1 MPDTLTETWADGRLT
16 LRAARVATLTLDSP
30 ATRNALSQSMWT
42 ALPLIADRIA
52 QDAGVRA
59 VIVTG
64 AGGAFSAGADIS
76 EFEQVYATDASAA
89 AYNAAVRAGQAA
101 IRHIP
106 QPVIAM
112 IHGACVGGGCGLALS
127 CDLRFAGAGAVFA
140 ITPARLGIAYSPAD
154 TAQLVEKVGVARAK
168 DILFSARRL
177 SASEALACG
186 LIDRICADTTL
197 DPEVSAYAESLAD
210 LSPATQRMTKMIVNA
225 LSPLPGDPA
234 ADWTA
239 ITRDFAS
246 LFNGPDFIEGRAA
259 FAQRRKPAF

>member
-16 LRAARVATLTLDSP
+16 LKAGPIATLTLDSP

-52 QDAGVRA
+52 QDDSIRA

-64 AGGAFSAGADIS
+64 AGGVFSAGADIS
-76 EFEQVYATDASAA
+76 EFEQVYATKASAA
-89 AYNAAVRAGQAA
+89 AYNATVRAGQAA

-112 IHGACVGGGCGLALS
+112 IHGPCVGGGCGLSLS

-140 ITPARLGIAYSPAD
+140 ITPAKLGIAYSPAD

-177 SASEALACG
+177 TADEALSIG
-186 LIDRICADTTL
+186 LIDRLCPDEALQDTVT
-197 DPEVSAYAESLAD
+197 AYATDLAD
-210 LSPATQRMTKMIVNA
+210 LSPASLRATKSIVNS
-225 LSPLPGDPA
+225 LSPLPGETNGTRALDQTFA
-234 ADWTA
+234 A
-239 ITRDFAS
+239 
-246 LFNGPDFIEGRAA
+246 LFTGPDFAEGRSA
-259 FAQRRKPAF
+259 FLERRKPAF

>member
-1 MPDTLTETWADGRLT
+1 MPESLTETWADGRLT
-16 LRAARVATLTLDSP
+16 LRADRVATLTLDSP
-30 ATRNALSQSMWT
+30 GTRNALSLSMWT

-52 QDAGVRA
+52 ADASIRA
-59 VIVTG
+59 VIITG

-76 EFEQVYATDASAA
+76 EFEQVYATEASAA

-112 IHGACVGGGCGLALS
+112 IAGACVGGGCGLALS

-168 DILFSARRL
+168 DILFSARRV
-177 SASEALACG
+177 SADEALSIG
-186 LIDRICADTTL
+186 LIDRVSPDDSLTDLVAD
-197 DPEVSAYAESLAD
+197 YAESLVT
-210 LSPATQRMTKMIVNA
+210 LSPATQRVTKTIINS

-234 ADWTA
+234 PDWHA
-239 ITRDFAS
+239 IDRDFAA
-246 LFNGPDFIEGRAA
+246 LFKGPDFAKGRAA
-259 FAQRRKPAF
+259 FLQRRKPAF